1 MYPVVSAVTDHPSA
15 AGVEL
20 TGFASAGEAKRLALA
35 LKTGALPAR
44 FVVVSQRAA
53 G

>member
-20 TGFASAGEAKRLALA
+20 TGFASERRM
-35 LKTGALPAR
+35 TT
-44 FVVVSQRAA
+44 
-53 G
+53 